1 MTPSIV
7 IRPADPSSPHARS
20 MASALWSEIQER
32 YDFHAPDPF
41 DPAAFAGPGD
51 GFWIATDGDQP
62 VGSVALTP
70 LEGHVAELD
79 VMYVAPDHRRAG
91 VASALLAALE
101 EHARSAGITVLRLR
115 AGEPQPE
122 ALGFY
127 QSAGF
132 TPIAAFGRWADDPT
146 ARCFEKTLSP

>member
-1 MTPSIV
+1 VTTGIV
-7 IRPADPSSPHARS
+7 IRPADPSSPQARS

-32 YDFHAPDPF
+32 YGFHAPDPF
-41 DPAAFAGPGD
+41 DPAAFAGPG
-51 GFWIATDGDQP
+51 GFWIATAGEQP
-62 VGSVALTP
+62 VGSVALMP
-70 LEGHVAELD
+70 LEGTVAELD

-91 VASALLAALE
+91 VAGALLAALE
-101 EHARSAGITVLRLR
+101 EHARSVGITVLRLR